1 VAQITRVGREVN
13 ELPFGDVIADVAK
26 GIAEGQRA
34 LDLTAVRTLIE
45 LSRAEVELV
54 PEITEVI
61 TPEPFGVNL
70 PGGGSVEVTGA
81 RVAASASEPIR
92 LSALQA
98 GILPSFYQFAEAT
111 IQMKMSMQVREVE
124 EETDEGT
131 RAGFLLFG
139 SHVNFRTKNTF
150 TYSAEAA
157 TTVTAIIRPVP
168 PPTRVIPSTVTV
180 NALGSPPTVTV
191 GP

>member
-1 VAQITRVGREVN
+1 VAQITRVGREIN

-34 LDLTAVRTLIE
+34 LDLASVRTLLE
-45 LSRAEVELV
+45 LSKTQVDLV
-54 PEITEVI
+54 PEVTEVI
-61 TPEPFGVNL
+61 TPEPFDVDL
-70 PGGGSVEVTGA
+70 PGGKSIEVTGA
-81 RVAASASEPIR
+81 RVAASAAEPVK

-98 GILPSFYQFAEAT
+98 GILPSFYQFTEAT

-124 EETDEGT
+124 EETDEGK
-131 RAGFLLFG
+131 RSSFFLFG

-157 TTVTAIIRPVP
+157 TTVTAVIRPVP
-168 PPTRVIPSTVTV
+168 PPTRLVPSTITV
-180 NALGSPPTVTV
+180 NALGPAPTVTV

>member
-1 VAQITRVGREVN
+1 VANITRVGRELN

-34 LDLTAVRTLIE
+34 LDLASVRTLIE

-54 PEITEVI
+54 PEITEVV
-61 TPEPFGVNL
+61 TPEPFDVDL
-70 PGGGSVEVTGA
+70 PGGKSVEVTGA
-81 RVAASASEPIR
+81 RVTASPSDTVK

-124 EETDEGT
+124 EETDEGK
-131 RAGFLLFG
+131 RSSFLLFG

-157 TTVTAIIRPVP
+157 TTVTALIRPIP
-168 PPTRVIPSTVTV
+168 PPSRLVPSTITV